1 MFLFMMFCAG
11 LVIVFFSI
19 KKYLFGTGA
28 GFVVHS
34 GVILGIGLLM
44 HVATQ
49 LVMPTLDA
57 QL

>member
-1 MFLFMMFCAG
+1 MFLFIMFCAG

-19 KKYLFGTGA
+19 KKYLFGTDS

-34 GVILGIGLLM
+34 GVIIGIGLLM
-44 HVATQ
+44 YVVTQ
-49 LVMPTLDA
+49 LVMPPLGA